1 MVNNESAGVLA
12 PPPLVLATWTT
23 AVVLHRF
30 VPLRISRDH
39 RELRRLVGG
48 AFVSAGVCLSAMVVR
63 RFADAST
70 PVSPLRATRAL
81 VIDGPYRYSRNPD
94 YLGQALVYTGAAVL
108 ANRLWPLI
116 FLPGA
121 LALVTKGVIERE
133 ERYLER
139 RFGAAYREYLDRVPR
154 WV

>member
-63 RFADAST
+63 RFAKAST
-70 PVSPLRATRAL
+70 PVSPLRGTRAL
-81 VIDGPYRYSRNPD
+81 VIDGPYRYCRNPD
-94 YLGQALVYTGAAVL
+94 YVGQLLIYAGLSSV
-108 ANRLWPLI
+108 ANRWWPLI
-116 FLPGA
+116 LLPA
-121 LALVTKGVIERE
+121 CLVLITNGVVERE
-133 ERYLER
+133 ERYLGQ
-139 RFGAAYREYLDRVPR
+139 RFGRAYWEYATRVPR
-154 WV
+154 WL